1 MKNFCLLLLIVFG
14 VTPLIAQEALP
25 PVYPFAE
32 NGQWGAIDQD
42 GKILVKPKHTSI
54 SLFVRADQANA
65 LATVTDEEGMMGAI
79 DRKGKLKAKIQ
90 YKYVDMNGKGDY
102 LIVTN
107 ADNLYGMVKTKNKKE
122 ILKTE
127 YKSIRRFRGGKLGV
141 SIIRK
146 GNKYGAINENGK
158 LIAEPIYQKAE
169 LKDAYKDYPDVK
181 LTREDGSAFVMDC
194 WGDPVKKTA
203 GGSRDDDMVF
213 EDQMI
218 EEAPAPPPPPKSK
231 TRMIEVDG
239 QNATE
244 FTTTYNGKTTP
255 EKDTILGIDQIVKVF
270 HRYQSGRG
278 YCVDYVIAKKGDL
291 TGIINYQNQILT
303 PFEYNSIRQRGG
315 RNYFEL
321 KKGEKKGAASGK
333 GELIF
338 DARFDTMKL
347 HSSRSAF
354 RVKIGNYEGFV
365 DRLGHVYL
373 PEEAFN
379 K

>member
-1 MKNFCLLLLIVFG
+1 MKKFCLLLLIVLG
-14 VTPLIAQEALP
+14 LTPIIAQEALP
-25 PVYPFAE
+25 PVFPYAE
-32 NGQWGAIDQD
+32 NGKWGAIDKE
-42 GKILVKPKHTSI
+42 GEILIKPKHNAL
-54 SLFVRADQANA
+54 SLFTRADQPNA
-65 LATVTDEEGMMGAI
+65 LATVTNEEGLMGAV
-79 DRKGKLKAKIQ
+79 DRKGKLKAKIK
-90 YKYVDMNGKGDY
+90 YKYVDLNGKGDY

-107 ADNLYGMVKTKNKKE
+107 QDNLYGLVKTKNKKE

-127 YKSIRRFRGGKLGV
+127 YKSIRRFRGAKLGV

-146 GNKYGAINENGK
+146 GDKYGAINENGK
-158 LIAEPIYQKAE
+158 LIAEPIYRRAE

-203 GGSRDDDMVF
+203 RGGMVDDLIF

-218 EEAPAPPPPPKSK
+218 EEAPESPPPPKSA
-231 TRMIEVDG
+231 TRMVEMDG
-239 QNATE
+239 QKALE
-244 FTTTYNGKTTP
+244 FTTTYNRKTTP
-255 EKDTILGIDQIVKVF
+255 EKDTIIGIDQVVKVF
-270 HRYQSGRG
+270 HRYKSGVG
-278 YCVDYVIAKKGDL
+278 YCVDFVIAKKGDL
-291 TGIINYQNQILT
+291 TGIVNYQNEVLT

-321 KKGEKKGAASGK
+321 KKGEKKGAASRK

-347 HSSRSAF
+347 HSNYTVF
-354 RVKIGNYEGFV
+354 NVKIGNYEGYV
-365 DRLGHVYL
+365 DREGHIYL
-373 PEEAFN
+373 PEKAL